1 MELTE
6 ILNIVFGGTSVV
18 AVVAWLYFRKENK
31 RLKQNEVKVSD
42 VDTQRQQMDLGEDY
56 LKKVMEL
63 SEMNYKATLKNG
75 TDNSEIIGE
84 VKRIG
89 KKVDD
94 IEGYLNGDFQA
105 YLKQKNAKPRPKPK
119 KEDKS

>member
-63 SEMNYKATLKNG
+63 SELNYKATLKNG

-105 YLKQKNAKPRPKPK
+105 YLKKKNKTTKPKTAKP
-119 KEDKS
+119 

>member
-18 AVVAWLYFRKENK
+18 AVLAWLYFRKENK

-63 SEMNYKATLKNG
+63 SELNYQATLKNG
-75 TDNSEIIGE
+75 TDNTEIIEE
-84 VKRIG
+84 VKKIG
-89 KKVDD
+89 RKVED
-94 IEGYLNGDFQA
+94 IEGYLNGDFKK
-105 YLKQKNAKPRPKPK
+105 YLAEKRKTDEPA
-119 KEDKS
+119 EEE

>member
-63 SEMNYKATLKNG
+63 SELNYKATLKNG

-94 IEGYLNGDFQA
+94 IEGYLNGDFKA
-105 YLKQKNAKPRPKPK
+105 YLKNKRERQN
-119 KEDKS
+119 ETEND

>member
-1 MELTE
+1 M
-6 ILNIVFGGTSVV
+6 
-18 AVVAWLYFRKENK
+18 
-31 RLKQNEVKVSD
+31 SD
-42 VDTQRQQMDLGEDY
+42 VEAQREQMNLGEDY

-63 SEMNYKATLKNG
+63 SELNYKATLKNG

-94 IEGYLNGDFQA
+94 IEGYLNGDFQS
-105 YLKQKNAKPRPKPK
+105 YLDSKKKGAKK
-119 KEDKS
+119 